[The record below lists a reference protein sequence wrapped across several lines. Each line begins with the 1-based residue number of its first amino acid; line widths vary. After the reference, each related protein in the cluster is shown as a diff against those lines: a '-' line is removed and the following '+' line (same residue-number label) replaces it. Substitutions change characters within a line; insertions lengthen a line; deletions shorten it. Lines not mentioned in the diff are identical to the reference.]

1 MFENFL
7 KIDITKQKRVL
18 AAALEVFS
26 REGYLRAN
34 TNEIAALAEISKG
47 LLFHYFGSKKNL
59 YFLKGCRELHFV
71 NFFFTKST
79 QATVGNKLSNFL
91 KIYFILKTIG
101 VDHKL

>member
-59 YFLKGCRELHFV
+59 YLFLLDE
-71 NFFFTKST
+71 
-79 QATVGNKLSNFL
+79 TV
-91 KIYFILKTIG
+91 
-101 VDHKL
+101 